1 MHRDA
6 FSLVRFITALV
17 CAGVSSFPAS
27 AQSPAAIAAAR
38 EVVLLKAD
46 ALGLTKSLSP
56 NLIETVKDQFAAI
69 HPDLAPELNEVALTL
84 HREFDAKVSSEL
96 ADQMARLYAS
106 SFTERE
112 LKDLLV
118 FFKTPVGQKF
128 LREEPPVISAFTA
141 FLERW
146 SGTFSDT
153 VEARFG
159 TEMLKKGHPL

>member
-6 FSLVRFITALV
+6 FSLVLFITAVL
-17 CAGVSSFPAS
+17 CAGVWSSPAS

-46 ALGLTKSLSP
+46 AVGTKSLSP
-56 NLIETVKDQFAAI
+56 NLIETVKEQLAAI
-69 HPDLAPELNEVALTL
+69 HPDLIPELNEVALTL
-84 HREFDAKVSSEL
+84 HREFDAKVSGEL
-96 ADQMARLYAS
+96 ADQMARLYAA

-141 FLERW
+141 FLGRW
-146 SGTFSDT
+146 SGIFSDT